1 MRPTLTPAL
10 RTGLA
15 ACIVAL
21 GSAACT
27 SRPDIPAGPA
37 PGMAPP
43 EHPVVPRPARVE
55 ARADSFVPRRA
66 TAVVV
71 PSTMDPRVRAAAG
84 RVAERFRRVW
94 RLPVPVVSP
103 DGAPAGASIRLRL
116 DSAVEGGEEA
126 YRLSVDRDG
135 VTLAAPAPAGL
146 FYGLQTL
153 DQLVPEV
160 APDGGGAPAIAAVEI
175 EDAPR
180 FGYRGLHLD
189 VGRHFF
195 GVEFVKRYL
204 DAMAAYKL
212 NRFHWHLTEDQG
224 WRLEIR
230 RYPRLTAVGACR
242 DETMVARNFDPY
254 LGDGERYCGYYT
266 QAEAREIV
274 EYARQRFIT
283 VIPEIEMPGHAMAA
297 LAAYPELACTPG
309 PFEVG
314 TRWGVFEDIYC
325 PSQATFDFLESVL
338 TEVMEIFPGPYIHIG
353 GDEAPKTRWE
363 ESPLAQ
369 RIIRREGLDGEAG
382 LQSWFIGRI
391 ERFLDDHGRRLIGWD
406 EILEGGIP
414 PRATV
419 MSWRGVAGGIEA
431 AEQGHDVIMTPV
443 SHLYLDYYQGDPA
456 SEPLAIGGFVPL
468 ERVYAFE
475 PVPEELGPEAAS
487 HVLGPQANVWTE
499 YMRTAEHVEYM
510 VFPRMFALAEVA
522 WSPAAARDWD
532 YFLARLPAQIQRLV
546 RLGLNYRLPD
556 VRGIGTDRLTLDDH
570 VTVRLRAPV
579 PGGVIRYTLDGTEP
593 TPASAAYRDPLHVRV
608 DSGPVTVAARV
619 FSGGR
624 AGAVRRSTLRRTT
637 LAPAL
642 AVPVSS
648 LEPGLLRTWITG
660 AFRSVAELDRGTTV
674 ATAVTTTPAIPDSV
688 FAPGPYGL
696 RFTGYIRVPED
707 AVYTFRLTSDDGSAL
722 FIDHRRVVDNDGLH
736 GPVVEEGQVAL
747 AAGIHRFELR
757 FFQAGG
763 GQDLELRVAAGHQEP
778 RPIPHD
784 WLHHYPRP

>member
-1 MRPTLTPAL
+1 MRPARTPAL
-10 RTGLA
+10 RTGLVA
-15 ACIVAL
+15 FVVVLGATACA
-21 GSAACT
+21 

-37 PGMAPP
+37 PGMASPD
-43 EHPVVPRPARVE
+43 HPVVPRPARVE
-55 ARADSFVPRRA
+55 AGPDSFVPGRE
-66 TAVVV
+66 TAFVV

-84 RVAERFRRVW
+84 RLAERFRRVW
-94 RLPVPVVSP
+94 RLPVAVVP
-103 DGAPAGASIRLRL
+103 PAGAPAGPSIRLTM
-116 DSAVEGGEEA
+116 DPTVKGGEEA
-126 YRLSVDRDG
+126 YRLSVDGDG
-135 VTLAAPAPAGL
+135 VTLAAPAAAGL

-160 APDGGGAPAIAAVEI
+160 TPDGGGAPAIAAVEI

-230 RYPRLTAVGACR
+230 RYPRLTEVGACR
-242 DETMVARNFDPY
+242 DETMVGRNFDPY
-254 LGDGERYCGYYT
+254 VGDGERYCGYYT

-274 EYARQRFIT
+274 EYARERFIT
-283 VIPEIEMPGHAMAA
+283 VIPEIEMPGHSLAA
-297 LAAYPELACTPG
+297 LAAYPGLACTPG

-325 PSQATFDFLESVL
+325 PSQATFDFLEGVL
-338 TEVMEIFPGPYIHIG
+338 TEVMDIFPGPYIHIG

-391 ERFLDDHGRRLIGWD
+391 ERFVADHGRRLIGWD
-406 EILEGGIP
+406 EILEGGL
-414 PRATV
+414 PRRAAV

-443 SHLYLDYYQGDPA
+443 SHLYFDYYQGDPA
-456 SEPLAIGGFVPL
+456 FEPLAIGGFTPL

-475 PVPEELGPEAAS
+475 PVPEELGPKAAR

-499 YMRTAEHVEYM
+499 YMQSGDHVEYM
-510 VFPRMFALAEVA
+510 VFPRMLALSEVA
-522 WSPAAARDWD
+522 WSPTAARDWD
-532 YFLARLPAQIQRLV
+532 HFLARLPAQIQRLA
-546 RLGLNYRLPD
+546 RLRVNYRLPD
-556 VRGIGTDRLTLDDH
+556 VRGVGTDRLTLDDH

-593 TPASAAYRDPLHVRV
+593 TPASTAYREPLHVRV

-619 FSGGR
+619 LSGSR
-624 AGAVRRSTLRRTT
+624 AGAVRRSTFRRTT

-642 AVPVSS
+642 AMPARS
-648 LEPGLLRTWITG
+648 LEPGLRRTRVTG
-660 AFRSVAELDRGTTV
+660 AFRSVAELDRGTPV
-674 ATAVTTTPAIPDSV
+674 ATAVSPALVIPDSV
-688 FAPGPYGL
+688 PAADPYGL
-696 RFTGYIRVPED
+696 RFTGYIRVPRD

-736 GPVVEEGQVAL
+736 GPTMVEGQVAL
-747 AAGIHRFELR
+747 AAGLHRFELR

-763 GQDLELRVAAGHQEP
+763 GQDLELHVAADD
-778 RPIPHD
+778 HD
-784 WLHHYPRP
+784 PGPVPEIWFHHYPRR